1 MTTEQEFQAQVA
13 DMWADYRKDGDMV
26 VDAPSSKV
34 GMPYAAPFEGACFPV
49 ELDGR
54 IFFVSIPAEQ
64 AERFAKELLEKAA
77 LSMAMERECHSEMV
91 AHEAISKAKGE

>member
-1 MTTEQEFQAQVA
+1 
-13 DMWADYRKDGDMV
+13 MWADYRKDGDMV
-26 VDAPSSKV
+26 VDAPASKV

-77 LSMAMERECHSEMV
+77 LSMAMERECYSEMV
-91 AHEAISKAKGE
+91 AHEVICKAKGQ

>member
-1 MTTEQEFQAQVA
+1 
-13 DMWADYRKDGDMV
+13 MWADYRKDGDMV
-26 VDAPSSKV
+26 VDAPASKV

-64 AERFAKELLEKAA
+64 AERFAKGLLEKAA
-77 LSMAMERECHSEMV
+77 LSMAMERECRSEMV
-91 AHEAISKAKGE
+91 AHEVICKAKGQ